1 MSVEAY
7 YECARNHAILKDG
20 ELQTGKIEE
29 TIERINPAKKD
40 EILADF
46 EQFRSYLSKRVKM
59 AEAIGLNEEQ
69 LAVAAQKVA
78 QYLAEHEEPRNA
90 EENLLQQLWKVG
102 EEQERHAL
110 AHLLVKLAQSKQA
123 DTH

>member
-1 MSVEAY
+1 MTE
-7 YECARNHAILKDG
+7 RNHAILKDG

>member
-1 MSVEAY
+1 MTE
-7 YECARNHAILKDG
+7 RNHAVLKDG
-20 ELQTGKIEE
+20 ELQNGKIEE
-29 TIERINPAKKD
+29 TIERLSPAKKD

-59 AEAIGLNEEQ
+59 AEAIGLSEEQ

-78 QYLAEHEEPRNA
+78 QYLAEHEQPRNA

-110 AHLLVKLAQSKQA
+110 AHLLVKLAQNKQA

>member
-1 MSVEAY
+1 MTE
-7 YECARNHAILKDG
+7 RNHAVLKDG
-20 ELQTGKIEE
+20 ELQNGKIED
-29 TIERINPAKKD
+29 TIERLSSKKKD

-46 EQFRSYLSKRVKM
+46 EQFRSYLSKRIKM

-90 EENLLQQLWKVG
+90 EEQLLQQLWKVG
-102 EEQERHAL
+102 DEQERHIL
-110 AHLLVKLAQSKQA
+110 AHMLVRLAQNKEA
-123 DTH
+123 GTH